1 MKGPAKIA
9 GTMARGRGRT
19 RQLLAVAALAAL
31 GGGAGCHHKR
41 VQPLLLPP
49 HTSVA
54 LVDVP
59 KPGAAPPLVE
69 PQATK
74 LPAVPTAEAVAKPKR
89 VKKRAPKPAPA
100 AQQAATASPAAP
112 KKAAETA
119 TAAPVT
125 PKKVPDAAAVTPGA
139 PPTEPVADLG
149 ALTVGGEQSPRA
161 LQQANE
167 LLASNERRL
176 NALTAEAQKAQA
188 DLVAKVRNFQKEAQ
202 QALSTGDAEGAQTLA
217 TKGKLLLDDVDKVGS
232 P

>member
-59 KPGAAPPLVE
+59 KPGAAAPLVE

-89 VKKRAPKPAPA
+89 VKKRASKPAPA
-100 AQQAATASPAAP
+100 AQQATAGPAAP

-125 PKKVPDAAAVTPGA
+125 PKKVPDAAAVAPAAA